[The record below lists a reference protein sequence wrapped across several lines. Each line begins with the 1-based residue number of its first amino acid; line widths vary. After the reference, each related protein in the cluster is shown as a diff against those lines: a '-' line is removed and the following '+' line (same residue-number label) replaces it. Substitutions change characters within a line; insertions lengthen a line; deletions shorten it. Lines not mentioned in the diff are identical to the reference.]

1 MVFRK
6 GQSGNPNGRPKNVN
20 RKIAGKLNDS
30 DRTNLTKYLVDKDL
44 DSVLAFF
51 CSRAE
56 TPADA
61 YKFVKEFLP
70 YLTPKLQSIKT
81 EVKQDNEITISWLG
95 FDKISLKPALDN
107 RQTTMK
113 LPKDKTNKKQSIEDV
128 FSCSQAQAPIEAE
141 FIELVEDTKS

>member
-6 GQSGNPNGRPKNVN
+6 GQSGNPNGRPKNGS
-20 RKIAGKLNDS
+20 RKVAGKLNDT
-30 DRTNLTKYLVDKDL
+30 DRDNLTKHLVNKDL

-95 FDKISLKPALDN
+95 FDN

-113 LPKDKTNKKQSIEDV
+113 LPKDKTKSKQSLEDAL
-128 FSCSQAQAPIEAE
+128 SLNPAQAPIEAE
-141 FIELVEDTKS
+141 FVELIEDTKS